1 MPAGELRDDDPQAYV
16 RLALLVRKQI
26 ADGDLEG
33 GCPVSITTLSREHG
47 HTRQTCSK
55 ALGLLVGDGLL
66 FRVPGL
72 GYDVPGDAAE
82 RLARK

>member
-1 MPAGELRDDDPQAYV
+1 MPVEVLGEDDPRAYV
-16 RLALLVRKQI
+16 RLALLVREQI
-26 ADGDLEG
+26 AVGVLEA

-47 HTRQTCSK
+47 HARQTCSK
-55 ALGLLVGDGLL
+55 ALGLLVSDGLL

-72 GYDVPGDAAE
+72 GYHVPGDAAE